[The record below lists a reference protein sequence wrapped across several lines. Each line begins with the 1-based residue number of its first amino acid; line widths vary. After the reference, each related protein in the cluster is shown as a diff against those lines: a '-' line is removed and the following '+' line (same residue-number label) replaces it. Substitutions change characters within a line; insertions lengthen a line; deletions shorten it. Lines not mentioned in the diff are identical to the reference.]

1 MRFNY
6 KAMENLK
13 KIKPGP
19 VKSIG
24 LPKAQEHTFSVICC
38 LKEQDGV
45 APTVRE
51 VAAERG
57 FSAVSALEIIQQL
70 EAKGYLRR
78 GHGKA
83 RAIEILD
90 QPLKSDQIPH
100 IMPIQVIGRVAAGY
114 PILGIQDHLGEFCVD
129 ASLVCGDCFALQIC
143 GDSMAGIGIHDKN
156 YVVVQSQPTAMNGE
170 VVVALIETCA
180 TCKTF
185 YQTLT
190 GVELRPENPQHEVIH
205 VKKGQDLRILGKVI
219 AIRKTVEV
227 KTNAANGV
235 KQ

>member
-1 MRFNY
+1 MRFNR
-6 KAMENLK
+6 KAMDAPK
-13 KIKPGP
+13 KNKPGP
-19 VKSIG
+19 VKSVG
-24 LPKAQEHTFSVICC
+24 LTKAQEDTFAVICR
-38 LKEQDGV
+38 LKEQYGV

-51 VAAERG
+51 IAAERG
-57 FSAVSALEIIQQL
+57 VSAVSALEIIQQL

-100 IMPIQVIGRVAAGY
+100 IMPIQVIGRVAAGH
-114 PILGIQDHLGEFCVD
+114 PILAIQDHLGEFCVD
-129 ASLVCGDCFALQIC
+129 AGLARGDCFALQIC
-143 GDSMAGIGIHDKN
+143 GDSMVDIGIHDKD
-156 YVVVQSQPTAMNGE
+156 YVVVRSQPTAMNGE
-170 VVVALIETCA
+170 VVVALIDDEA

-190 GVELRPENPQHEVIH
+190 GVELRPENPEHEVIY